1 MARGFRLEFEQFKI
15 MMMIAPN
22 SIVRQ
27 KKVAHGDH
35 HHQYQQFEIKKIIF
49 NRHASR
55 HDGRS
60 IKSTLNPL
68 LP

>member
-35 HHQYQQFEIKKIIF
+35 HHQYQQFEIKKNHF
-49 NRHASR
+49 
-55 HDGRS
+55 
-60 IKSTLNPL
+60 
-68 LP
+68 